1 MIQTHLYAK
10 NTVTPVYCSPSEDGH
25 PGFVLH
31 QGNWMG
37 VLEEQ
42 GKWLHV
48 IAVGG
53 EGWVQREFAEVRAH
67 GDLHI
72 LLMEDRK
79 VEYVN
84 SSPGI

>member
-1 MIQTHLYAK
+1 
-10 NTVTPVYCSPSEDGH
+10 
-25 PGFVLH
+25 
-31 QGNWMG
+31 MG
-37 VLEEQ
+37 VLEE
-42 GKWLHV
+42 KDTWLHV

-72 LLMEDRK
+72 LLMEDQT

-84 SSPGI
+84 SVSGNL